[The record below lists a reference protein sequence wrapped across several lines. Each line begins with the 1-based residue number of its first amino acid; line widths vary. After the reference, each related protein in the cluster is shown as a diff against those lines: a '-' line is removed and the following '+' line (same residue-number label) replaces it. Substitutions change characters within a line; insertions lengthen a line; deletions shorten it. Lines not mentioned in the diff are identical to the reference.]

1 MAFNDTLFQLG
12 MDLTR
17 SSPAQ
22 KEEYGEVAHVVVA
35 QNTASIERASGR
47 FAGTKAQTKGT
58 QSMGTHVTIDVYGIT
73 GLENIEHVET
83 TLTRCV
89 EAASTTLQHLH
100 LHPVPAT
107 GGVSG
112 VAVLGD
118 GHISFHS
125 RPGAGYAALD
135 IATSGGSDTLRW
147 VQAAKA
153 AFGECQIVP
162 RVHSRGTADAGVVAD
177 SGAILH
183 AVMPQRRNRSGLK
196 AVRTKAA

>member
-22 KEEYGEVAHVVVA
+22 KEEHGEVAHVVVA
-35 QNTASIERASGR
+35 QNKSIERASGR
-47 FAGTKAQTKGT
+47 FAVNTS

-73 GLENIEHVET
+73 GLDTIEHVET

-89 EAASTTLQHLH
+89 EAASSTLQHLH
-100 LHPVPAT
+100 LHPVPAS

-135 IATSGGSDTLRW
+135 IATTGGCETQRW
-147 VQAAKA
+147 VAAAKA
-153 AFGECQIVP
+153 AFGQCQIVT
-162 RVHSRGTADAGVVAD
+162 RVHARGNDTAAEDAVLVPT
-177 SGAILH
+177 AILS
-183 AVMPQRRNRSGLK
+183 AVMPQRRARVAAMKS
-196 AVRTKAA
+196 VRVKAA

>member
-22 KEEYGEVAHVVVA
+22 KEEHGEVAHVA
-35 QNTASIERASGR
+35 HKQATIERASGR
-47 FAGTKAQTKGT
+47 FAVTAPHTSGT
-58 QSMGTHVTIDVYGIT
+58 QSMGTNVTIDVYGIT
-73 GLENIEHVET
+73 GLDDLEHVET

-89 EAASTTLQHLH
+89 EAASSTLQHLH

-112 VAVLGD
+112 LAVLSD

-125 RPGAGYAALD
+125 RPTAGYAALD
-135 IATSGGSDTLRW
+135 ISTVGGCETHRW
-147 VQAAKA
+147 VAAAKA
-153 AFGECQIVP
+153 AFGKCQVVT
-162 RVHSRGTADAGVVAD
+162 RVHNRAAAVAD
-177 SGAILH
+177 GQDQATAAILT
-183 AVMPQRRNRSGLK
+183 AIMPQHRSRSMASK
-196 AVRTKAA
+196 QVRVKAA

>member
-22 KEEYGEVAHVVVA
+22 KEEYGEVAHVVA
-35 QNTASIERASGR
+35 QTRQSIERASGR
-47 FAGTKAQTKGT
+47 FVATRD
-58 QSMGTHVTIDVYGIT
+58 QSIGTHVTIDLHGVT
-73 GLENIEHVET
+73 GLDSLEHVEA

-89 EAASTTLQHLH
+89 DAASATLQHIH

-112 VAVLGD
+112 VAVLND

-125 RPGAGYAALD
+125 RPNAGYAVLD
-135 IATSGGSDTLRW
+135 IATFGGCETQRW
-147 VQAAKA
+147 VAAAKA
-153 AFGECQIVP
+153 AFGNCELVS
-162 RVHSRGTADAGVVAD
+162 RVHSGAFGSQAGD
-177 SGAILH
+177 SDFQR
-183 AVMPQRRNRSGLK
+183 AVMPQRRAKTN
-196 AVRTKAA
+196 VRALRVKAA

>member
-1 MAFNDTLFQLG
+1 MAFNDALFQLG

-22 KEEYGEVAHVVVA
+22 KEEHGEVAQLVA
-35 QNTASIERASGR
+35 QKSNASIERASGR
-47 FAGTKAQTKGT
+47 FVATKAQ
-58 QSMGTHVTIDVYGIT
+58 SMGSHVTIDVYGIS
-73 GLENIEHVET
+73 GLDDLEHVET

-112 VAVLGD
+112 VAVLSD

-125 RPGAGYAALD
+125 RPKAGYAALD
-135 IATSGGSDTLRW
+135 IATAHACETHRW
-147 VQAAKA
+147 VAAVKA
-153 AFGECQIVP
+153 AFGPCKIVS
-162 RVHSRGTADAGVVAD
+162 RVHNVGEVKASAGPND
-177 SGAILH
+177 GELLR
-183 AVMPQRRNRSGLK
+183 AVMPQPRNRSVLK
-196 AVRTKAA
+196 PVRVKAA